1 MKILYSFTVQTV
13 EGNELELN
21 GLTRSDMGA
30 YLCIASNGI
39 PSPVSKRI
47 MVHVHCKLFK
57 HYLNWSLHLDTF
69 ALSVHPLIKVHE
81 QIVMTTL
88 GSTVTLICGVEAS
101 PKAVHFWNKYNGPG
115 RDEIS
120 INSPSG
126 RFRLSEDSES
136 LYSYVITLTIHGVK
150 ESDLGNYTCGARN
163 SYGTVKGAIS
173 LESKPT
179 MNFHLSL
186 TFKRLSF
193 TEMSTPNV
201 MTTNTPQKSYNE
213 EEEDRKRK
221 RKQRRR
227 KLEKIYEENTSTED
241 PSLTKWLY
249 RTPPTYIYQDSNT
262 DEGLQDGEDDDKKI
276 SFFSSSSA
284 PPLMMIA
291 SQYLFLVLITFCTF

>member
-1 MKILYSFTVQTV
+1 METYAI
-13 EGNELELN
+13 
-21 GLTRSDMGA
+21 
-30 YLCIASNGI
+30 
-39 PSPVSKRI
+39 
-47 MVHVHCKLFK
+47 
-57 HYLNWSLHLDTF
+57 
-69 ALSVHPLIKVHE
+69 SVHPLIKVHE
-81 QIVMTTL
+81 QIVMTRL

-115 RDEIS
+115 RDEMS

-173 LESKPT
+173 LESKAILKFISSFFT
-179 MNFHLSL
+179 SKGCLFISL
-186 TFKRLSF
+186 
-193 TEMSTPNV
+193 TEMSEPNV
-201 MTTNTPQKSYNE
+201 MTTNTPQMSYDK

-227 KLEKIYEENTSTED
+227 KLEKIYEGSELTTED

-249 RTPPTYIYQDSNT
+249 RTPPTYKYQDSNT
-262 DEGLQDGEDDDKKI
+262 DEGLQDDSKDDKKI
-276 SFFSSSSA
+276 SFFSSSSSSS
-284 PPLMMIA
+284 MMIA
-291 SQYLFLVLITFCTF
+291 TQYLFLVFCILGF